1 MKNKLLKYLVQNL
14 HFVMKEKLFVVGG
27 VGGGD
32 MGLHLCVHVCLCV
45 CVYKRVNMGRVRWEE
60 EVGRGG
66 QEQEVWG

>member
-14 HFVMKEKLFVVGG
+14 HFVMKEKLLLLVVVGVTWG
-27 VGGGD
+27 YICAC
-32 MGLHLCVHVCLCV
+32 MCVYVCV
-45 CVYKRVNMGRVRWEE
+45 CVYKGVNMGRVGWEE